1 MADQAQFE
9 ALMRALMSEKN
20 EERKAAEAQFE
31 GLVRTPPQAAPLMC
45 TAMVTSADLT
55 VRSMTT
61 IMFRKRVDEAFYKAL
76 PPDMQAAVKAALIT
90 CVQNEKD
97 ASTRKKMADTTGEV
111 ASMIMEEDAELWP
124 EMFPFLFASAQSPDA
139 GLREAA
145 HIIMSRLAYS
155 VATKLTQDVAAV
167 SNLCGTGMQDA
178 QKEVRLAALSSTGS
192 VVQALSS
199 FEEQVSAMTGLLP
212 TICGVL
218 TQTLNEQD
226 EDSSRQVL
234 EELINIAEEAPKY
247 FRKQIDALIQLALQ
261 VATASHLEEET
272 RFLAVELLLTL
283 AEQAAPM
290 MRKQKLFLEN
300 IIPLALQLMLQ
311 VEEVDMDE
319 WNSTTEDDNDGTEL
333 TSLDVG
339 KDALDRLALSIGG
352 KTVFGLAFR
361 ADLVPAF
368 LLHQDWHY
376 RHAALSCISQI
387 AEGCEKQMKQ
397 KSHLETIV
405 AQVAARFADPHPRVR
420 WAAIN
425 AMGQLETDLGP
436 DLQNQFHQQ
445 VLPALVTVMDD
456 TANARVQSHAA
467 AAVINFTENCKKEVL
482 EPYLMGLL
490 GKLGQLLGGGVR
502 IVQEQA
508 ITAIASVAD
517 CVGAGFAE
525 YYPSIMP
532 VLKHMLQTCTAK
544 DQRTLRG
551 KTMECIS
558 LIGIAVGRDVFIND
572 AKEIMDQFHATQS
585 SALDPDDPQVSYLL
599 QAWGRVAKA
608 LKQDFI
614 PYLGLVMPP
623 LMQSALLKVD
633 TEVVED
639 DADADDDEGIATVV
653 VQTDTGSKRVAL
665 KTSLLEEKATACNML
680 VCYFA
685 ELGEGMFSYI
695 EQVAT
700 EMVKLLAY
708 VYSEEV
714 RTAAAAL
721 MPELIKAAVLS
732 RDKGLCDANFV
743 AALANMVFEKLI
755 SMVKEEPEPEVQLA
769 MIEGLQE
776 GMVNGGA
783 GCLGQEAAVN
793 EVLLSLRVVMS
804 EVMDRCQKRA
814 EARQSDEDYDEEEE
828 EVQAEAADR
837 DDELLDSLTGVL
849 AALTKTHKQW
859 VLTAFQPYVEV
870 FGALVQ
876 SSIPSHRR
884 IGICAFDELLENLED
899 LCAAYIPQL
908 LPPLIQYS
916 RDDNPQVRQAS
927 VYGLGICAQYGGA
940 LFAAQISEAL
950 GVVHGI
956 VNAADA
962 RSEDNGFA
970 TDNAIS
976 ALGKMILY
984 QAEALGTN
992 RAAAVAMLLAYLP
1005 VVTDEEEGIKVH
1017 GCLCSL
1023 IQRGEPAIFENANS
1037 TVPALF
1043 KVFGAILETD
1053 TVDEEVSGRIGSILK
1068 QLQQPPFAD
1077 VSTAAFQALP
1087 APEQAKIAAAL
1098 AKAP

>member
-1 MADQAQFE
+1 MA
-9 ALMRALMSEKN
+9 ALMSQKN

-31 GLVRTPPQAAPLMC
+31 ALIRNPAQAAPLMC
-45 TAMVTSADLT
+45 TAMAASADLT

-61 IMFRKRVDEAFYKAL
+61 IMFRKRVDKAFYDAL
-76 PPDMQAAVKAALIT
+76 SPDVQAGVKGALT
-90 CVQNEKD
+90 SCVQKETD

-111 ASMIMEEDAELWP
+111 ASMIMDEDPDAWP
-124 EMFPFLFASAQSPDA
+124 EMFPFLFTSAQSPDA
-139 GLREAA
+139 GLRESS

-155 VATKLTQDVAAV
+155 VSTKLVQDVAAV
-167 SNLCGTGMQDA
+167 NTLCMGGMQDP
-178 QKEVRLAALSSTGS
+178 QKEVRLAALSATGS

-199 FEEQVSAMTGLLP
+199 YEEQVTAMSSLVP
-212 TICGVL
+212 VICSVL
-218 TQTLNEQD
+218 TQTLNEKD
-226 EDSSRQVL
+226 EESSRQVL

-247 FRKQIDALIQLALQ
+247 FRKQIDALIQLSLQ
-261 VATASHLEEET
+261 VATAAHLEEET

-290 MRKQKLFLEN
+290 MRKQKMFLEN
-300 IIPLALQLMLQ
+300 IVPLALQLMLQ
-311 VEEVDMDE
+311 VEDVDMTE

-352 KTVFGLAFR
+352 KTVFSLAFR

-368 LLHQDWHY
+368 LEHQDWHY

-397 KSHLETIV
+397 KEHLSTIV
-405 AQVAARFADPHPRVR
+405 DQVAARFADPHPRVR

-436 DLQNQFHQQ
+436 DLQNQFHEK
-445 VLPALVTVMDD
+445 VLPALVSVMDD
-456 TANARVQSHAA
+456 VANARVQSHAA

-482 EPYLMGLL
+482 EPYLQGLL

-517 CVGAGFAE
+517 CVGDGFGA

-532 VLKHMLQTCTAK
+532 VLKHMLQTCVGK
-544 DQRTLRG
+544 EQRTLRG

-558 LIGIAVGRDVFIND
+558 LIGIAVGRDIFIND
-572 AKEIMDQFHATQS
+572 AKEVMDQFQATQT
-585 SALDPDDPQVSYLL
+585 SAMDPDDPQVSYLL

-608 LKQDFI
+608 LKHDFI

-633 TEVVED
+633 TEVLDD
-639 DADADDDEGIATVV
+639 DAEADGDDEDEGIATVV
-653 VQTDTGSKRVAL
+653 VQTDTGTKRVAL

-708 VYSEEV
+708 VYSDEV

-721 MPELIKAAVLS
+721 MPELIKAAIMS
-732 RDKGLCDANFV
+732 RDKGLCDQNFV
-743 AALANMVFEKLI
+743 AGLANLVFDKLI

-776 GMVNGGA
+776 GMVNGGNM
-783 GCLGQEAAVN
+783 CLGDPAKVTLVLEA
-793 EVLLSLRVVMS
+793 LGVVMG
-804 EVMDRCQKRA
+804 EVMERCQKRA
-814 EARQSDEDYDEEEE
+814 EQRQADEDYDEEEE
-828 EVQAEAADR
+828 EVQAEAAER

-849 AALTKTHKQW
+849 ASLTKTHKEWMQ
-859 VLTAFQPYVEV
+859 TAFVPFVEI

-876 SSIPSHRR
+876 SPTSSHRR
-884 IGICAFDELLENLED
+884 IGICAFDEVLENLEE
-899 LCAAYIPQL
+899 LSTTFLPQL

-916 RDDNPQVRQAS
+916 RDENAQVRQAS
-927 VYGLGICAQYGGA
+927 VYGLGICAQFGGA
-940 LFAAQISEAL
+940 LFAAQCSE
-950 GVVHGI
+950 VVSVIHAI
-956 VNAADA
+956 INSPTA
-962 RSEDNGFA
+962 REEDNAFA
-970 TDNAIS
+970 TDNGVS
-976 ALGKMILY
+976 ALGKIILY
-984 QAEALGTN
+984 QPEALAAN
-992 RAAAVAMLLAYLP
+992 RAAAVGMFVGYLP
-1005 VVTDEEEGIKVH
+1005 VTTDEEEGIKVH
-1017 GCLCSL
+1017 ACLCSL
-1023 IQRGEPAIFENANS
+1023 IERGEPALFEQPAQ
-1037 TVPALF
+1037 TVPQLF
-1043 KVFGAILETD
+1043 RIFGQILDTD
-1053 TVDEEVSGRIGSILK
+1053 TVDDEVAVRISAILK
-1068 QLQQPPFAD
+1068 KLQQPPYTEI
-1077 VSTAAFQALP
+1077 STGAYSSLP
-1087 APEQAKIAAAL
+1087 PDQQAKIAAAMS
-1098 AKAP
+1098 K